1 MSGQTPL
8 MIRDVSGAGA
18 GAGPVSRS
26 VLGLPTAFGTFLGAL
41 VLAWAVYKCIDASLL
56 RFLVVPPHNYRD
68 AIARSLEKG
77 AIPESVVGVKGGS
90 FRRRLV
96 LAAQKPQLY
105 STMKLNRDSVAT
117 SKLRLARIDKD
128 DPNFMDRLRPADPHA
143 KRRLVFGYFHPY
155 SDANG
160 GGERVLWEAVYYTLK
175 QSEQNLVAIYTFTA
189 SDDVCVSSLLQSVRS
204 TFGIDLFA
212 DGLNDR
218 IIFIQLNNRYKWLI
232 DGASWKHF
240 TIIGQALGSVFVCF
254 RSLTKLVPDVFID
267 TQGLPFCYPL
277 VALLRIPVV
286 AYVHYPLIS
295 ADMLNKL
302 SSNSVYHLAKY
313 VYWTSMMKLY
323 QLAANFIDYTL
334 CNSTWTCN
342 HVRSIWGSSAQ
353 TSPQIVYPPTGIDES
368 KIADP
373 LAEKDRVLLYL
384 AQFRPE
390 KRHRLLLQEFA
401 GYAKKTSE
409 PFKLAL
415 IGSTRSKQ
423 DEETVQE
430 LILLAEQLDI
440 SSHVAFEVNAP
451 RKTVDKYLSQAAFGL
466 NVMWNEHFG
475 ISVVEYMLNG
485 AIPIVH
491 ASAGPLLDIVLPVEN
506 DEVVAPG
513 TEHATPS
520 GFFFTDPSDPDYKG
534 LFPSLSEVLIKAD
547 RLDKDEATAIR
558 KAGQLVARKKFG
570 MDVFGKEW
578 TQVVALAKKTELE
591 KRQTRNKVEMV
602 Y

>member
-8 MIRDVSGAGA
+8 TIRQVSGPGA
-18 GAGPVSRS
+18 GTEPSSRS
-26 VLGLPTAFGTFLGAL
+26 GFGPSTALGALLGAL
-41 VLAWAVYKCIDASLL
+41 VLVWAVYKCLDASLL

-77 AIPESVVGVKGGS
+77 AIPDSVVGIKRGS

-96 LAAQKPQLY
+96 LAARKPQLY
-105 STMKLNRDSVAT
+105 STMKLNGDSLPT
-117 SKLRLARIDKD
+117 SKLRLARVDKD
-128 DPNFMDRLRPADPHA
+128 DPDFIDRLRPADPKS
-143 KRRLVFGYFHPY
+143 KRRLIYGYFHPY

-160 GGERVLWEAVYYTLK
+160 GGERVLWEAVHYTLK

-189 SDDVCVSSLLQSVRS
+189 SDDVCVSSALQSVRS

-232 DGASWKHF
+232 DGGSWKHF

-254 RSLTKLVPDVFID
+254 NSLTKLVPDVFID

-302 SSNSVYHLAKY
+302 SSKSVYNLAKY
-313 VYWTSMMKLY
+313 LYWTLMMKLY

-342 HVRSIWGSSAQ
+342 HIRAIWDDSAQ
-353 TSPQIVYPPTGIDES
+353 TGLRIVYPPTGIDES

-373 LAEKDRVLLYL
+373 LGEKERVLLYL

-390 KRHRLLLQEFA
+390 KRHGLLLKEFA
-401 GYAKKTSE
+401 SYARNSSE

-415 IGSTRSKQ
+415 IGSTRSQQ
-423 DEETVQE
+423 DEQTVQE
-430 LILLAEQLDI
+430 LKALAEQLDV
-440 SSHVAFEVNAP
+440 SSLVAFEVNAP
-451 RKTVDKYLSQAAFGL
+451 RKTVDEYLSRAAFGL

-491 ASAGPLLDIVLPVEN
+491 ASAGPLLDIVLPVEK
-506 DEVVAPG
+506 DKVVAPE

-520 GFFFTDPSDPDYKG
+520 GFFFADPSDPDYKASY
-534 LFPSLSEVLIKAD
+534 PSLNEVLLKAD
-547 RLDKDEATAIR
+547 RLDKNEATAIR
-558 KAGQLVARKKFG
+558 RAGQLVAQTKFG
-570 MDVFGKEW
+570 KDVFGREW
-578 TQVVALAKKTELE
+578 TQVVAQAKKAELE
-591 KRQTRNKVEMV
+591 KRQQRNKVEMV